1 MDIGQ
6 QMKPS
11 PAILF
16 ATLGSEPQVVTAALE
31 LLRRQGEVIQR
42 VEVVHT
48 VAPLELPLANAV
60 ETLREAFLESP
71 GGVSLSGNPEF
82 ELHPIYDEKGQP
94 VADVDTPASIDAAF
108 RVVYR
113 LVHRAKKAA
122 YRVHLS
128 IAGGRKTMA
137 VFGMLAAQLLFDDD
151 DRLWHLYSGGDF
163 LKSKRLYPQAG
174 DDVHLIPIPIL
185 QWSTVSPV
193 LRRFSETEDPFE
205 ALEQYRCL
213 HLEEKLTQARAFML
227 GSLSAAERSV
237 VTLLVKEG
245 LGDKEIAKRLNL
257 SPRTVGAHLSSAFA
271 KAADHWGLQGVTRT
285 QLVVLLGMGNVGFR
299 M

>member
-1 MDIGQ
+1 
-6 QMKPS
+6 MKRS
-11 PAILF
+11 PAILI
-16 ATLGSEPQVVTAALE
+16 ATLGSEPQVVTAAFE

-60 ETLREAFLESP
+60 KTLREAFPESR
-71 GGVSLSGNPEF
+71 GGVSPSGSPEF

-94 VADVDTPASIDAAF
+94 VADVDTPASIEAAL

-113 LVHRAKKAA
+113 LIHRAKKAG
-122 YRVHLS
+122 YQIHLS

-151 DRLWHLYSGGDF
+151 DHLWHLYSGGDF
-163 LKSKRLYPQAG
+163 LHSKRLYPQAG
-174 DDVHLIPIPIL
+174 DDVHLIPIPVL
-185 QWSTVSPV
+185 QWSTVSPI
-193 LRRFSETEDPFE
+193 LRNISETEDPFE
-205 ALEQYRCL
+205 ALEQYRRL

-237 VTLLVKEG
+237 VTLLMKEG

-285 QLVVLLGMGNVGFR
+285 QLVSLLGFQMWDL
-299 M
+299 

>member
-1 MDIGQ
+1 
-6 QMKPS
+6 MKRS
-11 PAILF
+11 PAILI

-60 ETLREAFLESP
+60 EALREAFCESP
-71 GGVSLSGNPEF
+71 GGVLPSDSMSGASPEF

-94 VADVDTPASIDAAF
+94 VTDVDTPASIEAAF

-174 DDVHLIPIPIL
+174 DDVHLIPIPVL
-185 QWSTVSPV
+185 QWSTVSPI
-193 LRRFSETEDPFE
+193 LRNFSETEDPFE
-205 ALEQYRCL
+205 ALEQYRRL

-245 LGDKEIAKRLNL
+245 LGDKEIAKRLFL
-257 SPRTVGAHLSSAFA
+257 SRRTVGAHLCSAFA
-271 KAADHWGLQGVTRT
+271 KAADHWGLESVTRT
-285 QLVVLLGMGNVGFR
+285 QLVSLLGFQMWDL
-299 M
+299 

>member
-1 MDIGQ
+1 
-6 QMKPS
+6 MKRS
-11 PAILF
+11 PAILI

-60 ETLREAFLESP
+60 EALREAFSQSP
-71 GGVSLSGNPEF
+71 GGVSPSGGPEF

-94 VADVDTPASIDAAF
+94 VTDVDPPASIEAAF

-163 LKSKRLYPQAG
+163 LHNKRLYPQAG
-174 DDVHLIPIPIL
+174 DDVHLIPIPVL
-185 QWSTVSPV
+185 QWSTVSPI
-193 LRRFSETEDPFE
+193 LRNFSETEDPFE
-205 ALEQYRCL
+205 ALEQYRRL

-245 LGDKEIAKRLNL
+245 LGDKEIAKRLFL
-257 SPRTVGAHLSSAFA
+257 SRRTVGAHLCSAFA
-271 KAADHWGLQGVTRT
+271 KAADHWGLESVTRT
-285 QLVVLLGMGNVGFR
+285 QLVNLLGFQMWDL
-299 M
+299 